1 MGLARFKHGDFID
14 AARALAAELGPAGV
28 TVDLVNERLKAPKG
42 SFYYRFASRDLLLGE
57 LWLTA
62 ALAYQEGFVA
72 AIEAG
77 DGLKAALHMPA
88 WVRLNPDDARLLMLY
103 SRHDFVQGEWPAPL
117 KKSVADQARRFEA
130 CLERFAR
137 EALGSTESENIRIAQ
152 FVLADVP
159 TAAVRPH
166 LRRREAPP
174 LLVDELIRRTYRAI
188 IDSGRTTPGRRQRRR
203 AVSPARRRS
212 GN

>member
-1 MGLARFKHGDFID
+1 
-14 AARALAAELGPAGV
+14 
-28 TVDLVNERLKAPKG
+28 LVIERLKAPKG

-57 LWLTA
+57 LWPA
-62 ALAYQEGFVA
+62 IVLAYQDGFVA

-77 DGLKAALHMPA
+77 DGLAAALHMPA
-88 WVRLNPDDARLLMLY
+88 WVRRHLDDARLLLLY

-117 KKSVADQARRFEA
+117 RRGVADQARRFEA

-137 EALGSTESENIRIAQ
+137 ERFGRAGPGEIRRAQ

-159 TAAVRPH
+159 GAAVRPH

-174 LLVDELIRRTYRAI
+174 ALVDELIRITYRANI
-188 IDSGRTTPGRRQRRR
+188 PDGDGRGRSKR
-203 AVSPARRRS
+203 
-212 GN
+212 

>member
-1 MGLARFKHGDFID
+1 MGFAHFKHADFLD
-14 AARALAAELGPAGV
+14 AARELAAELGPAGV

-57 LWLTA
+57 LWLTT

-72 AIEAG
+72 AIETG
-77 DGLKAALHMPA
+77 DGLLAALHMPA
-88 WVRLNPDDARLLMLY
+88 WVRLNLDDARLLMLY

-117 KKSVADQARRFEA
+117 KKSVADQARRFET

-137 EALGSTESENIRIAQ
+137 EALGSVEPENIRIAQ

-159 TAAVRPH
+159 MAAVRPH

-174 LLVDELIRRTYRAI
+174 LLVDELIRRTYGAI
-188 IDSGRTTPGRRQRRR
+188 IGSRR
-203 AVSPARRRS
+203 AMPGNGARKKRR
-212 GN
+212 

>member
-1 MGLARFKHGDFID
+1 MGLALFKHADFLD
-14 AARALAAELGPAGV
+14 AARELAAELGPAGV

-62 ALAYQEGFVA
+62 ALAYQQGFVA

-77 DGLKAALHMPA
+77 DGLEAALHMPA
-88 WVRLNPDDARLLMLY
+88 WVRLNLDDARLLLLY

-117 KKSVADQARRFEA
+117 QKAVEDQARRFET

-137 EALGSTESENIRIAQ
+137 EVLGSTEPQNIRIAQ
-152 FVLADVP
+152 FVLADAP
-159 TAAVRPH
+159 MAAVRPH

-174 LLVDELIRRTYRAI
+174 PLIDELIRDTYRAI
-188 IDSGRTTPGRRQRRR
+188 VDKHRMPPGRGLRKR
-203 AVSPARRRS
+203 APSQARRSQR
-212 GN
+212 